1 MSIDHY
7 KLTIRGRVQG
17 VFFRASTQKMANK
30 LAISGTVKNTA
41 AGDVEI
47 IAIGE
52 HQAMQKFIQWCHKGS
67 LPAKVE
73 EVIIEPLVDSVE
85 HTGFM
90 INH

>member
-52 HQAMQKFIQWCHKGS
+52 HQAMQKFIHWCHKGS